1 MNERKIRLK
10 SNLIKITHSKMMK
23 DNSNSDLI
31 PKIILSSTVTLYR
44 KGNLYAIIK
53 FGFTNVNDR
62 EPYKY
67 FKQRSQ
73 GL

>member
-1 MNERKIRLK
+1 
-10 SNLIKITHSKMMK
+10 MK

-31 PKIILSSTVTLYR
+31 PKIILSSTVMLYR
-44 KGNLYAIIK
+44 KGNLNAIIQ

-73 GL
+73 GLWGKFEKHHFERSMEGGLEI